1 MQVTVTKKTTYAD
14 MAEACAA
21 TMNRDSA
28 NPAPLTLY
36 VSNHSPIRTQEF
48 KVFMEDIPT
57 FVSVHLVRH
66 GMGQLPFVGTNREDR
81 PGYTGDLGRMQP
93 VNHLAHVNAQTLITM
108 ARWRFCFKAH
118 AETREVM
125 RLICDGVRA
134 CDPALARVMM
144 PNCFWHGGI
153 CYEPRICGR
162 VKGVRHWKAVGLP
175 VWDAENPEYRP
186 QHVEQM
192 AKEGGAA

>member
-1 MQVTVTKKTTYAD
+1 MKVTVTKKTTYAD

-28 NPAPLTLY
+28 SPDPLTLY

-48 KVFMEDIPT
+48 KVFMEGIPT

-66 GMGQLPFVGTNREDR
+66 GIGQLPFIKSNREDR
-81 PGYTGDLGRMQP
+81 PGYTGDAGRIQP
-93 VNHLAHVNAQTLITM
+93 VNHLAHVNAQALIDM

-118 AETREVM
+118 KETREVM
-125 RLICDGVRA
+125 RLICEGVRA

-144 PNCFWHGGI
+144 PNCFWQGGI
-153 CYEPRICGR
+153 CNEPRICGR
-162 VKGVRHWKAVGLP
+162 VKGVRHWKTVGLP
-175 VWDAENPEYRP
+175 VWDVENPEYAP
-186 QHVEQM
+186 KMGE
-192 AKEGGAA
+192 